1 MVTVKKY
8 ETYEDFRKEEF
19 KSLQTFYEDLEDIM
33 EQDLFSHFEEEEEG
47 TSYQKSVRGRRKQ
60 YVF

>member
-47 TSYQKSVRGRRKQ
+47 ISHQQSVRGRRKQ

>member
-33 EQDLFSHFEEEEEG
+33 EQDLFSHFEDEDESG
-47 TSYQKSVRGRRKQ
+47 NSKTSRRGRRKQ